1 MYCTSSAFLARMRAY
16 VDEIEEKSEGVLSF
30 VEYIP
35 LPYFGNTILRFDIN
49 KDNYTLDDL
58 DAYEAF
64 MQDIIHD
71 EFLVDFMGSVYQ
83 SVGFEP
89 WMYDE
94 KFRKCYQIYRNVS
107 IISAHYQTELKQDA
121 VFLLEKCGLSPEL
134 KVWEIQIEEDIAVFV
149 LGEGNQRIGT
159 YAFEDGTIHVYEV
172 EEMSC
177 IGLMRAVMYAKR
189 KHISMVRVLLEA

>member
-16 VDEIEEKSEGVLSF
+16 VDEIEEKSGGVLSF

-35 LPYFGNTILRFDIN
+35 LPHFGNTILRFDIN

-64 MQDIIHD
+64 MQDIVQD
-71 EFLVDFMGSVYQ
+71 AFLVDFMGSVYQ
-83 SVGFEP
+83 AVGFEP

-94 KFRKCYQIYRNVS
+94 KFRKCYHLYGDVPIAPAN
-107 IISAHYQTELKQDA
+107 YQMELRRDA
-121 VFLLEKCGLSPEL
+121 VFLLEKCGLSLEL

-149 LGEGNQRIGT
+149 LGKENQQIGT
-159 YAFEDGTIHVYEV
+159 YAFKDGTIRVYEV
-172 EEMSC
+172 EEMPC